1 MIVGKMKR
9 KKLILISVILIL
21 CLMTSCSNI
30 NSTGEDKEVDKS
42 QGDIS
47 LPCEDDFIVDVKIDK
62 WL

>member
-42 QGDIS
+42 QGYIS